1 MPQILDYQGAA
12 LDWLSDVRTQKHS
25 YGRVFSFT
33 FVEYDGRAY
42 YCMSNQ
48 KVSKLKETRLISLP
62 KSPIL
67 SMQLLASV
75 ERLAPIA
82 GREVALGSLPLGLSD
97 FIFP

>member
-42 YCMSNQ
+42 YCKSNQ
-48 KVSKLKETRLISLP
+48 KVSKLKETRLIS
-62 KSPIL
+62 
-67 SMQLLASV
+67 LLASV

-82 GREVALGSLPLGLSD
+82 GREVALGSLPLG
-97 FIFP
+97 